1 MSQAIEL
8 IAGSTSLTLLIT
20 STSQVPRKFIN
31 LDEIPE
37 TVQACL
43 KKKKTFSN
51 ETEINVCKEKKPN
64 NQQINPVTGDHQ
76 NTTSACRWTQK

>member
-43 KKKKTFSN
+43 KKNDFFKWNWNKC
-51 ETEINVCKEKKPN
+51 VQGKKPS
-64 NQQINPVTGDHQ
+64 NQQINPVTEDHQ
-76 NTTSACRWTQK
+76 NTTSACRWTRK

>member
-43 KKKKTFSN
+43 KKKRLFQMKL
-51 ETEINVCKEKKPN
+51 K
-64 NQQINPVTGDHQ
+64 
-76 NTTSACRWTQK
+76 

>member
-20 STSQVPRKFIN
+20 STSQVSRKFIN

-43 KKKKTFSN
+43 KKITFSN
-51 ETEINVCKEKKPN
+51 ETEINVCKEK
-64 NQQINPVTGDHQ
+64 NP
-76 NTTSACRWTQK
+76 TTNR

>member
-43 KKKKTFSN
+43 KKMTFSN
-51 ETEINVCKEKKPN
+51 ETEINVCKEK
-64 NQQINPVTGDHQ
+64 NPAT
-76 NTTSACRWTQK
+76 NR